1 MTTICT
7 TAVSKMYRRFAKDTR
22 GAVALIFAAAVVVLS
37 LVVAGSIEIHRRN
50 QAIVELQNAADAAAL
65 AAKVEQAKKKTLLDK
80 ILAWLAGKKAG
91 ESVFSKAMMSS
102 KYFTKGKKPAPK
114 IEFNDDE
121 SVTVTVTVTAQ
132 QEFDLMFGGLIPAKF
147 ANITVSATANHQA
160 GVPTEVAM
168 VLDNTASMFNLDG
181 RASTRFTLMRDA
193 AKKFTHQLFN
203 AAESQGSVADVRVSV
218 VPWATTVNVLGERPS
233 AKDHTGNAT
242 VFSIKDKGSEV
253 QVSSP
258 IARSGTTVTVD
269 STLFAP
275 VDWRGCIKGDGEST
289 GYDDAGVSKWTAL
302 NVPETKSG
310 WVNIAVGPLKT
321 TTNNECNCTAYGDD
335 GNTNCGGGSG
345 GGVQGFN
352 RLIERAVPQ
361 ISNASFLFNR
371 DLKDADKA
379 PIDRTC
385 SVCLTQSCGPV
396 TRTNPDCTAQPY
408 STYRYCY
415 AWHDNGSMNAFTSA
429 AKIGCTQQWWAC
441 GDKAPV
447 LENVPA
453 CVADPNEPKWINGTV
468 PWCANYDEA
477 GSKTWNSKHWNNDIK
492 YYPIGGPNLNCPAPI
507 LGLSA
512 NRKQVLSALDRM
524 FPVPGGTHADVG
536 LRWGLRTLTP
546 NNNWSTFFGVT
557 AKPTNFKTES
567 KKVMILLTDGENE
580 QAIDFPGYWG
590 CKGKFGTDP
599 SQPDCKG
606 SPDRVELDTRMQGW
620 CKAIRSTYGITL
632 YAISVN
638 VAGASARDKLVECTG
653 DATKV
658 FNVDASDLSAT
669 LNSIGAQIMAM
680 RLTK

>member
-1 MTTICT
+1 MGVSVSRGLFRSVSRFGQDRRGGV
-7 TAVSKMYRRFAKDTR
+7 AV
-22 GAVALIFAAAVVVLS
+22 VFAAAGITLC
-37 LVVAGSIEIHRRN
+37 LMVAGGIELHRRSLAVAVM
-50 QAIVELQNAADAAAL
+50 QKATDAAAL
-65 AAKVEQAKKKTLLDK
+65 AAKRIESDLRESLGAGAAKTRGEAEGAALFSTTLSQDGHVFGATLPTPSFS
-80 ILAWLAGKKAG
+80 WLQDG
-91 ESVFSKAMMSS
+91 SVKVDASGVFEMAFAALMPGN
-102 KYFTKGKKPAPK
+102 FGLVATTA
-114 IEFNDDE
+114 
-121 SVTVTVTVTAQ
+121 TV
-132 QEFDLMFGGLIPAKF
+132 GY
-147 ANITVSATANHQA
+147 
-160 GVPTEVAM
+160 GVPTPTEVAL

-181 RASTRFTLMRDA
+181 RANTRFTLMRDA

-203 AAESQGSVADVRVSV
+203 AAETQGSSADVRVAV
-218 VPWATTVNVLGERPS
+218 VPWATTVNVLSERPS
-233 AKDHTGNAT
+233 AKDFTGNAA

-253 QVSSP
+253 PVSSP
-258 IARSGTTVTVD
+258 IGRAGTTVTVN
-269 STLFAP
+269 SALFAP

-302 NVPETKSG
+302 NVPETVSG
-310 WVNIAVGPLKT
+310 YINIGVGPLKT

-335 GNTNCGGGSG
+335 GNTNCGGGG

-371 DLKDADKA
+371 DLKDAGTPKV
-379 PIDRTC
+379 DRTC
-385 SVCLTQSCGPV
+385 SICISQTCGPV
-396 TRTNPDCTAQPY
+396 TRTQPDCTGRPY
-408 STYRYCY
+408 TSYRYCY
-415 AWHDNGSMNAFTSA
+415 AWHANGRMNAYTST
-429 AKIGCTQQWWAC
+429 AKIGCTQEWQAC
-441 GDKAPV
+441 VDKAPV
-447 LENVPA
+447 TENVAA
-453 CVADPNEPKWINGTV
+453 CTADPNEPKFINGTV
-468 PWCANYDEA
+468 PWCANYGDPEA
-477 GSKTWNSKHWNNDIK
+477 KLWNSKHWNVDVG
-492 YYPIGGPNLNCPAPI
+492 YWPIGGPNLNCPAPM

-512 NRKQVLSALDRM
+512 NRKQVLASLDRM

-536 LRWGLRTLTP
+536 LRWGLRALSP
-546 NNNWSTFFGVT
+546 SNNWPTFFGTT

-638 VAGASARDKLVECTG
+638 VAGAAARDKLVECTG

-680 RLTK
+680 RLVK